1 MKVCML
7 SSVHSADDVR
17 IVEKE
22 ARSLS
27 EAGHAVTVVARPPR
41 PRDTGRIEFKLIE
54 LPAVAR
60 WKRPWV
66 IGRAATALARSTGA
80 DIIQFH
86 DPELIPFALLLK
98 SRGCKVIYDVH
109 EDVPADIYSK
119 KWIPRWMRPLVAFG
133 MALAERSSA
142 RRFDAVVA
150 ATPTIAARFRDYR
163 AAVTLVRNSVRLD
176 EFIEPTVATERRRQA
191 VYVGRTSFDRGLVEM
206 VEACAEVKLPLVL
219 AGNIGAEEKKWLE
232 KSFAQVSYRGKL
244 ERSEVA
250 ALLNESLVGLN
261 LLLPE
266 PNYLHSFPTKLFEY
280 MAAGLAVISSDLPR
294 SKEIVEAAGCGF
306 VVSIKD
312 RASLLEKLSTLVDN
326 PQRAIELGLAGRAA
340 VARDYN
346 WQHDAVKLTKLYED
360 LLEPGGAA

>member
-1 MKVCML
+1 ML
-7 SSVHSADDVR
+7 SSVHSADDIR

-41 PRDTGRIEFKLIE
+41 PRDTGRIEFKLVE
-54 LPAVAR
+54 SPAVAR

-66 IGRAATALARSTGA
+66 VGRAATALARSTGA
-80 DIIQFH
+80 DIVQFH

-109 EDVPADIYSK
+109 EDVPADIHSK

-133 MALAERSSA
+133 MELVERSSA
-142 RRFDAVVA
+142 RRFDAVVV
-150 ATPTIAARFRDYR
+150 ATPTIAARFRDYG

-176 EFIEPTVATERRRQA
+176 EFIEPTAATRRRRQA
-191 VYVGRTSFDRGLVEM
+191 VYVGRTSFDRGLIEM
-206 VEACAEVKLPLVL
+206 VEACAEVNLPLVL
-219 AGNIGAEEKKWLE
+219 AGAIGPEEERWLE
-232 KSFAQVSYRGKL
+232 KSSAHVSYRGKL
-244 ERSEVA
+244 ERSEIA

-266 PNYLHSFPTKLFEY
+266 PNYLHSLPTKLFEY
-280 MAAGLAVISSDLPR
+280 MAAGLAVITSDLPK

-312 RASLLEKLSTLVDN
+312 RASLLEKLSTLAAN
-326 PQRAIELGLAGRAA
+326 PQRATELGLAGRAA
-340 VARDYN
+340 VARDFN
-346 WQHDAVKLTKLYED
+346 WRHDAAELNRLYGE
-360 LLEPGGAA
+360 LCSSRAAA